1 MPLIVTQMFRAS
13 STGASLM
20 LSLRKPMVVPAPLSE
35 LSLLE
40 FDWLLL
46 ATLEEAGFP
55 VEDGDSQD
63 TVQAKKTKQTNPT
76 RKPNLFIP

>member
-1 MPLIVTQMFRAS
+1 
-13 STGASLM
+13 
-20 LSLRKPMVVPAPLSE
+20 MVVPAPLSE